1 MGRFSAT
8 NALSPSRPASATP
21 TPTAAPVAQAAAPSF
36 LPAPSKV
43 YAQVANVPTTTAAG
57 VALPTRPAF
66 NAPPPLHAQR
76 EDFSSSSSL
85 HDKQIRQGMAL
96 TSVIGK
102 LEGKWFPEPGQDPKR
117 LEEEYFVAIAE
128 LKRIRDVLLN
138 SVVE

>member
-66 NAPPPLHAQR
+66 NAPPPLHAQLTYTSTV
-76 EDFSSSSSL
+76 EVSL
-85 HDKQIRQGMAL
+85 LVD
-96 TSVIGK
+96 
-102 LEGKWFPEPGQDPKR
+102 
-117 LEEEYFVAIAE
+117 IADNIE
-128 LKRIRDVLLN
+128 IEQQL
-138 SVVE
+138 